1 MQILGQQ
8 FTTIFE
14 MDKDFAFKLAGILE
28 ESTIDLLSKLDDS
41 VESLDSKKSKDI
53 LHTIKGSAANFG
65 AEALMEKTRE
75 VESVIHLLNKDNVK
89 EYNQQLDEI
98 KQIFNLTLEE
108 LEKLK

>member
-28 ESTIDLLSKLDDS
+28 ESTNDLLSKLDSSIASADT
-41 VESLDSKKSKDI
+41 KKSKDL

-65 AEALMEKTRE
+65 ADALMEKTRE
-75 VESVIHLLNKDNVK
+75 VESVIHLLNNDNVN
-89 EYNQQLDEI
+89 EYNQQIEEI
-98 KQIFNLTLEE
+98 KNIFNMTIQE

>member
-28 ESTIDLLSKLDDS
+28 ESTIDLLSKLDSSIANVDT
-41 VESLDSKKSKDI
+41 KQSKDL

-65 AEALMEKTRE
+65 ADALMEKTRE
-75 VESVIHLLNKDNVK
+75 LESVIHLLNNTNVN
-89 EYNQQLDEI
+89 EYNQQLEEV
-98 KQIFNLTLEE
+98 KQVFNLTLKE